1 MRTFI
6 FIEKNGNGTLIL
18 SAENFSDA
26 EERMGEKVAYPIEWR
41 VEDEEGEDEDNY
53 QNLLIN

>member
-18 SAENFSDA
+18 SEENFSDA
-26 EERMGEKVAYPIEWR
+26 EERMREKVANRMESR
-41 VEDEEGEDEDNY
+41 R
-53 QNLLIN
+53 